1 VTLLPP
7 RGWDRDRLPLPLLL
21 SVPSEDGETRERHEL
36 LWPPE
41 TPLPRV
47 GDYLTRKTYRVTDG
61 HPVRVVTW
69 THLVLRIEWET
80 TPGHGSQSH
89 PMLSALVLVLGDG
102 YEE

>member
-1 VTLLPP
+1 
-7 RGWDRDRLPLPLLL
+7 
-21 SVPSEDGETRERHEL
+21 
-36 LWPPE
+36 
-41 TPLPRV
+41 
-47 GDYLTRKTYRVTDG
+47 LTRKTYRVTDG